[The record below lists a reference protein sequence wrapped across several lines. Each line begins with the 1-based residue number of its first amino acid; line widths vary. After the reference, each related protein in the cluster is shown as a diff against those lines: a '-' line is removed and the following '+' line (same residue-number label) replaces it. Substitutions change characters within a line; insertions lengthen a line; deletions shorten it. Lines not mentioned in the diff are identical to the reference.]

1 MSLWFHTNTCC
12 AFTAIIRDGIEIGVI
27 GWRPDIDRKPSIRFY
42 KEVELTFDELQ
53 EIMTRFE
60 VDKTK
65 VDQYNAISC
74 HGSPGMSGYSGTVE
88 LGNEG

>member
-12 AFTAIIRDGIEIGVI
+12 AFTAIIRDDSQIGVI
-27 GWRPDIDRKPSIRFY
+27 SWRPDIDRKPSIRFY
-42 KEVELTFDELQ
+42 KEVELTFGEIQ

-60 VDKTK
+60 NDKGK
-65 VDQYNAISC
+65 ADQYNAILC
-74 HGSPGMSGYSGTVE
+74 HGHPGKSGYRAPVE